1 MLERLAGQVSRGETI
16 TARETGELS
25 EMARSTSRK
34 QTEDNLG
41 AAEQRVDVESNED
54 NSFTFRTEG
63 GRVDAFA
70 DGNVV
75 TLDNIAVS
83 PEAQRQG
90 VATRLVRAVMDEFRD
105 QQSLAVIDED
115 GNTIEEPSPYVIGFD
130 TRVTPQ
136 GDAFYDSII
145 DEVEEFNRRND
156 GPPSFNEDGLP
167 EVRAAEQRVFQDATP
182 KALEEYF
189 EGGFSDVRDV
199 HLALANR
206 PDVRL
211 WFSPIGGG
219 FYFGYDTPKGPEILA
234 RFSIRLSDVKAVELE
249 LLEVTDAKGSG
260 IGSRFMTDFTAA
272 LDETNTLARLMA
284 YPPMWYERDMQ
295 GNEANA
301 VAERLVDFYSKFGF
315 TRDREGNTAMR
326 RKPGAKAVTPTRE
339 QRLDSEFRNRQL
351 ERIEGL
357 RRRAKL
363 SERLINTSF
372 ESMQDILSLE
382 EQVTVREAVD
392 PYDDGIRLEDLAYGE
407 LSEADVEAVQE
418 FSDVPITSD
427 SRVIENVDDLIEFS
441 EEYADLRDD
450 LETAQQLDSAPR
462 AAEQRVETGTPFT
475 FEYNKNLE
483 RAPQMGTQFGQDV
496 EAAGDYVTQSVGFTP
511 EGFETNTVTVQ
522 SPLVVDITDATQIS
536 YKNELSNRYG
546 GATGEALSDAIRQDG
561 YDAIVTRFD
570 DGSTGEIVLLGGQRT
585 RAAEQRVDVDEV
597 RMRSRAG
604 SRISK
609 GLATYSVKGEK
620 QVEEIENLTRE
631 YVKEQ
636 APKAY
641 IKNANILAK
650 YPLVRGVREFG
661 DITTVEEADE
671 LYDIYTQQTLDNL
684 RWMMETYPD
693 EFSEVSTLWYDGANK
708 IANEMATRFGV
719 TPEQAAG
726 ILASLSP
733 QKDWYQN
740 VRLAELLLEAF
751 EDNPVMTREM
761 IVYQKKKTAEVIKEK
776 KKDLKKARAA
786 KGTSKARA
794 KVEKFNKDKA
804 RLLNDIEVAEALLD
818 AITALEGTRMTDA
831 DPSMVGYFVRLHAE
845 TTKPISYQVISPDG
859 EMVGPAKKDDGSTA
873 KWAWGSYN
881 EIGKGV
887 SVMLNGSQENITAS
901 LGQQHKVR
909 NFYNNIIDPMS
920 AEGDVTMDTHAIA
933 VSLLKPLSTK
943 SDEVNH
949 NFGGKGAS
957 SSGAKGIKGTYYANQ
972 EAYQMLAEE
981 MGMLP
986 RQIQSVTWE
995 AVRGLF
1001 TDKFKGNKENV
1012 KAINQ
1017 IWENYADG
1025 KITIDE
1031 ARAQVLERAGG
1042 VNAPVWAESVQ
1053 RESGEGVREGRER
1066 GAGREGGRAAEQ
1078 RVDVETEGPNI
1089 VYRSGAVD
1097 SKAENRYRMS
1107 GGRSTGHFGT
1117 GAYFFSD
1124 RKRAEAYDD
1133 RDVTA
1138 VDIRE
1143 TTTSLRQA

>member
-1 MLERLAGQVSRGETI
+1 M
-16 TARETGELS
+16 
-25 EMARSTSRK
+25 STRYAC
-34 QTEDNLG
+34 G
-41 AAEQRVDVESNED
+41 
-54 NSFTFRTEG
+54 
-63 GRVDAFA
+63 
-70 DGNVV
+70 
-75 TLDNIAVS
+75 
-83 PEAQRQG
+83 
-90 VATRLVRAVMDEFRD
+90 LVR
-105 QQSLAVIDED
+105 
-115 GNTIEEPSPYVIGFD
+115 
-130 TRVTPQ
+130 
-136 GDAFYDSII
+136 
-145 DEVEEFNRRND
+145 
-156 GPPSFNEDGLP
+156 
-167 EVRAAEQRVFQDATP
+167 
-182 KALEEYF
+182 
-189 EGGFSDVRDV
+189 
-199 HLALANR
+199 
-206 PDVRL
+206 
-211 WFSPIGGG
+211 
-219 FYFGYDTPKGPEILA
+219 
-234 RFSIRLSDVKAVELE
+234 
-249 LLEVTDAKGSG
+249 
-260 IGSRFMTDFTAA
+260 
-272 LDETNTLARLMA
+272 
-284 YPPMWYERDMQ
+284 
-295 GNEANA
+295 
-301 VAERLVDFYSKFGF
+301 
-315 TRDREGNTAMR
+315 
-326 RKPGAKAVTPTRE
+326 
-339 QRLDSEFRNRQL
+339 
-351 ERIEGL
+351 
-357 RRRAKL
+357 
-363 SERLINTSF
+363 
-372 ESMQDILSLE
+372 
-382 EQVTVREAVD
+382 
-392 PYDDGIRLEDLAYGE
+392 
-407 LSEADVEAVQE
+407 
-418 FSDVPITSD
+418 
-427 SRVIENVDDLIEFS
+427 
-441 EEYADLRDD
+441 
-450 LETAQQLDSAPR
+450 
-462 AAEQRVETGTPFT
+462 
-475 FEYNKNLE
+475 
-483 RAPQMGTQFGQDV
+483 
-496 EAAGDYVTQSVGFTP
+496 
-511 EGFETNTVTVQ
+511 
-522 SPLVVDITDATQIS
+522 
-536 YKNELSNRYG
+536 
-546 GATGEALSDAIRQDG
+546 
-561 YDAIVTRFD
+561 
-570 DGSTGEIVLLGGQRT
+570 
-585 RAAEQRVDVDEV
+585 
-597 RMRSRAG
+597 G

-786 KGTSKARA
+786 KGASRARA

-804 RLLNDIEVAEALLD
+804 RLLNDIEVANALLD

-1078 RVDVETEGPNI
+1078 RVDVDTEPKGTEQRVDVDTEGPNI

-1097 SKAENRYRMS
+1097 SKAESRGRMD

-1117 GAYFFSD
+1117 GAYFFGD
-1124 RKRAEAYDD
+1124 RESAEKYDK

-1138 VDIRE
+1138 VDISGYNLAPATYSLHDALAFANFKGGRAMFNDQPHTIGVDEVRLVEAANKIESKRGGMQISRDDNGRGIPFRDMFDVVFDKYYRMMLPSAEAKRIAAEATRLYNEPGNIDSVSTSIMKALGYEGVNAVGTPLDNSTYGTVIYDVRTEPKGTEQKATVEVSDALYEQALYYGVNTKGFIPNNAQTKDIRAFKQVLEQSGLTLSRANNGGIYVSTPNRVPVDIYKQYRRSQEELGRE
-1143 TTTSLRQA
+1143 IAEVEAEEKAMREAQELESRIMEIYEADERPYTGRDFIARGTEQKALLEAMYEEGSMVDLIKKGRDLYLRDSSIKAVLLSRGYKAKDIQSAMQEYVDMFSPYSQRVWRRRRWARGGAQALWQPPSLAEPRAEQEGAAQATDKSRACRTHRRAEGVIPAGQKADRYPAPASPPA